1 MVWKVYFFETPR
13 GEKVVKEFLK
23 SLSGK
28 TVGKIAQNLDL
39 LKRHGPFLSMP
50 YSRKL
55 TREIRELRIRGQEE
69 TRILY
74 TFVKNDIYLLHA
86 FKKKTEKTPKKE
98 IRTGEERKKILDK
111 K

>member
-1 MVWKVYFFETPR
+1 MPWKVYFFETPR
-13 GEKVVKEFLK
+13 GEKIVKEFLK

-28 TVGKIAQNLDL
+28 TIGKVAQNLDL
-39 LKRHGPFLSMP
+39 LKFHGPFLGMP
-50 YSRKL
+50 YSRKI
-55 TREIRELRIRGQEE
+55 TKEIRELRIREQEE

-74 TFVKNDIYLLHA
+74 TLVRNDVYLLHA

-98 IRTGEERKKILDK
+98 IKIAEDRKRVLDK